1 MPVACNYSG
10 FGSREYPLHNL
21 SESDLREKGTML
33 TLGGELTEL
42 SRSLNYERPLRISGG
57 SYRLFTGNWYC
68 RQRRANMK

>member
-57 SYRLFTGNWYC
+57 
-68 RQRRANMK
+68 